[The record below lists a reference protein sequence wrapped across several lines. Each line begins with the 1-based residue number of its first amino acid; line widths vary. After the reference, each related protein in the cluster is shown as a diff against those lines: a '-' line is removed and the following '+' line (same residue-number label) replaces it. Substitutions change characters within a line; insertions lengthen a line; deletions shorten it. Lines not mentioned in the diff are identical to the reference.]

1 MQGFKMKAI
10 FVTGTDTGSGKSIV
24 AGLLAEYLA
33 FKGKSVITQKWVATG
48 SGDDI
53 RTHRKIMGTVSFKLK
68 KVLTPYRFKL
78 AASPHL
84 AAYYE
89 RRPIKKDKIKNAF
102 LMLSKRYEIVIVEG
116 TGGVLAPISRKNF
129 LIDIVRDLNLP
140 VLLVSHNRLGA
151 INHTLLSIEAL
162 KNRGIKI
169 IGVVF
174 NNLSRAKKIILEDNQ
189 KIVQEISGIKVLGVL
204 HKSASID
211 TLKEQFKIIGDKIVL

>member
-1 MQGFKMKAI
+1 MKAI

-33 FKGKSVITQKWVATG
+33 CKGKSVITQKWVATG
-48 SGDDI
+48 PGNDI
-53 RTHRKIMGTVSFKLK
+53 RTHRKIMGTAFLESK
-68 KVLTPYRFKL
+68 KILTPYRFKL

-89 RRPIKKDKIKNAF
+89 RRPIKKGLIKNAF
-102 LMLSKRYEIVIVEG
+102 LVLSRRYEIVVVEG
-116 TGGVLAPISRKNF
+116 TGGVLVPISRKSF

-151 INHTLLSIEAL
+151 VNHTLLSIEAL
-162 KNRGIKI
+162 KNRGINI

-174 NNLSRAKKIILEDNQ
+174 NNLSRTKKVILEDNQ
-189 KIVQEISGIKVLGVL
+189 KIIREISGIKVLGVL
-204 HKSASID
+204 RKSDNMGA
-211 TLKEQFKIIGDKIVL
+211 LKEQFKIIGDNLVL